1 MDLSNSGQH
10 AIQRTAPTIYRR
22 GFSSRLFTD
31 AGNPRRNYTYTY
43 DDAGNRTKDL
53 LQRPGQSDVT
63 NTYSYAG
70 GNELQS
76 KQLVGG
82 ATTTY
87 SYDGNGNLT
96 GYTGGPSFT
105 YNTKNQTTNI
115 GSDAYTYSGADQQ
128 DRVKVNTDTFVYT
141 GLGLSART
149 DAGGTTHFVR
159 CSCGLLNHERT

>member
-31 AGNPRRNYTYTY
+31 AGNPLRNYTYTY

-70 GNELQS
+70 DNEFLN
-76 KQLVGG
+76 KQMGGG

-87 SYDGNGNLT
+87 SYHRHGELT
-96 GYTGGPSFT
+96 SSTRRPSFT
-105 YNTKNQTTNI
+105 
-115 GSDAYTYSGADQQ
+115 D
-128 DRVKVNTDTFVYT
+128 
-141 GLGLSART
+141 
-149 DAGGTTHFVR
+149 
-159 CSCGLLNHERT
+159 

>member
-31 AGNPRRNYTYTY
+31 AGNPLRNYTYTY

-70 GNELQS
+70 GNELLS
-76 KQLVGG
+76 KQLGGG

-96 GYTGGPSFT
+96 GSTGGPSFT
-105 YNTKNQTTNI
+105 YNTKNQTKSI
-115 GSDAYTYSGADQQ
+115 GSDAYTYSQAYHTNLAQANPDH
-128 DRVKVNTDTFVYT
+128 Y
-141 GLGLSART
+141 
-149 DAGGTTHFVR
+149 H
-159 CSCGLLNHERT
+159 CS